1 MSSSL
6 EVAGYITWLRYKNT
20 KNAIVPCV
28 RNMSFMLPSNASA
41 NVSDYKII
49 SDSCKITLILN
60 AFLNP
65 LIIN

>member
-1 MSSSL
+1 VSSSL

-41 NVSDYKII
+41 NVSDYIII
-49 SDSCKITLILN
+49 SYCC
-60 AFLNP
+60 
-65 LIIN
+65 